1 MFDTP
6 TSPSTRT
13 RSVGPI
19 FAPVTTARRRRTKQR
34 PNIGHAKTSGNMDK
48 MKLGGGGR
56 YEKLIGELEKKGV
69 REPRALAAYI
79 GRKKL
84 GKAKF
89 QSLAAKGRR
98 RAEREKAN
106 A

>member
-1 MFDTP
+1 
-6 TSPSTRT
+6 
-13 RSVGPI
+13 
-19 FAPVTTARRRRTKQR
+19 
-34 PNIGHAKTSGNMDK
+34 MDK

-56 YEKLIGELEKKGV
+56 YEKLISSLEKKGV

-98 RAEREKAN
+98 RAMREKAN

>member
-1 MFDTP
+1 MAYPHLF
-6 TSPSTRT
+6 SLAASYVYKRQQL
-13 RSVGPI
+13 I
-19 FAPVTTARRRRTKQR
+19 LH
-34 PNIGHAKTSGNMDK
+34 IMDK

-56 YEKLIGELEKKGV
+56 YEKLIGSLEKKGV
-69 REPRALAAYI
+69 KDPAALAAYI

-98 RAEREKAN
+98 RAMKEG
-106 A
+106 